1 MNRSPMIVALA
12 AVLLTGPVWSQETDL
27 AREMTERYA
36 AEQAARESRQVRLD
50 ELMGIM
56 ADEMTTLR
64 SARSRKDREAVMD
77 THRKHMRE
85 AMSLMRG
92 MGGAR
97 MREVMGGHMDAG
109 TDHQRNT
116 PADGKA
122 HQHERGMMARPRA
135 DMSDAQRLA
144 DVENRLDMMQV
155 MMESLMNDYA
165 SR

>member
-1 MNRSPMIVALA
+1 MKRLPLIVSLV
-12 AVLLTGPVWSQETDL
+12 AVLVTGPVWAQGETDP
-27 AREMTERYA
+27 ASDMAEQYA
-36 AEQAARESRQVRLD
+36 AEQAAREARQVRLN

-56 ADEMTTLR
+56 AEEMDALH
-64 SARSRKDREAVMD
+64 SAKSRKDRAAVME

-92 MGGAR
+92 MGGER

-109 TDHQRNT
+109 MGQKMG
-116 PADGKA
+116 ADGPA
-122 HQHERGMMARPRA
+122 HQHKRGMGARPRA

-144 DVENRLDMMQV
+144 DIENRLDMMQV

-165 SR
+165 NR